1 MLAQT
6 CASVVPLAREIACP
20 IAKKQRCR
28 AADGAVESPMVWF
41 RRVRRNERLM
51 KNTFIGLVALG
62 WLGLAP
68 CEAMPL
74 RQSLAMFESGA
85 TTGQRSAADSLR
97 GGSGEVSR
105 FQIMPAVWRRYSK
118 SREYDNPE
126 VAWAVAQR
134 ILADRTAD
142 FRTTTGRD
150 PSALEL
156 YLLWNKPGHFEAQG
170 YLASQVKADYRQR
183 AQRFANLLTLR

>member
-1 MLAQT
+1 M
-6 CASVVPLAREIACP
+6 
-20 IAKKQRCR
+20 KKLF
-28 AADGAVESPMVWF
+28 S
-41 RRVRRNERLM
+41 
-51 KNTFIGLVALG
+51 GLVALG
-62 WLGLAP
+62 WLALGS

-74 RQSLAMFESGA
+74 RQSLGMFESGA
-85 TTGQRSAADSLR
+85 TSWQRSAADLMR

-134 ILADRTAD
+134 ILADRMED
-142 FRTTTGRD
+142 FRATTGRE

-170 YLASQVKADYRQR
+170 YLASRVKSDYRQR
-183 AQRFANLLTLR
+183 AQSFANLLTLR

>member
-1 MLAQT
+1 MG
-6 CASVVPLAREIACP
+6 IAGRLTVLFNP
-20 IAKKQRCR
+20 QRSHP
-28 AADGAVESPMVWF
+28 G
-41 RRVRRNERLM
+41 RRVKTPM
-51 KNTFIGLVALG
+51 KRTFLGLALVG
-62 WLGLAP
+62 WLGLCP

-85 TTGQRSAADSLR
+85 TTWQRSKADSLR

-105 FQIMPAVWRRYSK
+105 FQIMPDVWRRYSK

-126 VAWAVAQR
+126 VAWAITQR
-134 ILADRTAD
+134 ILADRTAA
-142 FRTTTGRD
+142 FRTATGRE

-156 YLLWNKPGHFEAQG
+156 YLLWNKPGHFEAQD
-170 YLASQVKADYRQR
+170 YKVSRVKEDYRQR